1 MVALTQNIE
10 TRAELGQ
17 LLALLALD
25 AVFYFVVIPT
35 GIIDPDGFGLDQGL
49 PPSFSARLVAILAA
63 GLMLLRC
70 GQLMFLKTSA
80 EDAMAS
86 PGGDAPEIGLD
97 LDPPS
102 EGLPTRSLA
111 GMAAA
116 LIFAFVIV
124 PAIGFFPAGYV
135 LLMVLLRVLG
145 ETRPVKLL
153 LPPAMVMAL
162 VWVLFEQLLS
172 IRMPVGMLF
181 VE

>member
-17 LLALLALD
+17 LLALLGLD

-35 GIIDPDGFGLDQGL
+35 GIIDPEGFGLDQGL

-63 GLMLLRC
+63 GLMILRC
-70 GQLMFLKTSA
+70 VQLMFLKTNA

-86 PGGDAPEIGLD
+86 PGGGAPELN

-116 LIFAFVIV
+116 LVFAYMIV
-124 PAIGFFPAGYV
+124 PTIGFFPAGYV

-145 ETRPVKLL
+145 EIRPMKLL
-153 LPPAMVMAL
+153 VPPAMVMAL

>member
-17 LLALLALD
+17 LLALLGLD
-25 AVFYFVVIPT
+25 AVFYFVVIPA
-35 GIIDPDGFGLDQGL
+35 GIVDPDGFGIDQGL

-63 GLMLLRC
+63 ALMILRC
-70 GQLMFLKTSA
+70 GQLIFMKTNA
-80 EDAMAS
+80 EGAIAS
-86 PGGDAPEIGLD
+86 SGGDVPGSELD
-97 LDPPS
+97 LDQPS
-102 EGLPTRSLA
+102 EGLATRSLA

-116 LIFAFVIV
+116 LIFAFAIV

-135 LLMVLLRVLG
+135 LLMILLRVLG

-153 LPPAMVMAL
+153 LPPAMVMVL